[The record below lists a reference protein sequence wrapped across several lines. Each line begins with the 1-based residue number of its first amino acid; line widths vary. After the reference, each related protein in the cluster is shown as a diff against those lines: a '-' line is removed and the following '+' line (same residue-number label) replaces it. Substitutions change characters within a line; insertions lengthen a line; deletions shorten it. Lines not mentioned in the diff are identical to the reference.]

1 MFKTATFFKNKQR
14 LMVLL
19 YIYLPGKIH
28 QYILFDTTTHAHIH
42 TTHVQETFIHSV
54 EIPHLLR

>member
-19 YIYLPGKIH
+19 CIYLPGKIH

-42 TTHVQETFIHSV
+42 VQETFIHSV